1 MRQGQDQEL
10 ALGEVEE
17 VIQLEVAFALRDSL
31 SVDPALAAGE
41 ELAQSAIG
49 GAVARIDQNIRR
61 RIHEGDARSDQQ
73 FWRALD
79 LGVFQFLVGAH
90 HAGERVVI
98 GNADGGK
105 TELARLV
112 HIGARIRAAAQERE
126 IGSDADFGI
135 IRDWCAHANNPC
147 TYQWAGS
154 DLPSSLTSSLS

>member
-10 ALGEVEE
+10 AFGEVEQ
-17 VIQLEVAFALRDSL
+17 VIQLEMAFALFGIFA
-31 SVDPALAAGE
+31 ALAAGE
-41 ELAQSAIG
+41 ELAQSAVG
-49 GAVARIDQNIRR
+49 GAVARIDQNVRR
-61 RIHEGDARSDQQ
+61 RIHEDDARSDQK

-105 TELARLV
+105 TEFARLV

-126 IGSDADFGI
+126 IGGDADLGI
-135 IRDWCAHANNPC
+135 IRDWCDDAHANNPC